1 MKPRNAPYPPIPG
14 TSGSSGTGAG
24 TGGFNLRQPDRRI
37 LEHDRR
43 RAIEVRVLEER
54 DRLEE
59 ENEAAAAA
67 GDDGDGNDEKEGED
81 GAAGTRGRQ
90 REEGEDVTE
99 DDAKKTT
106 KNKPTAKLKLTE
118 EEIETRLD
126 ALRTSLTR
134 EMEDDLAAAA
144 RGSRSRG
151 YGGGPG
157 LGRRANDAYYKGD
170 SGGGG
175 GGGGR
180 ERRKFKG
187 YEVHE
192 QAEAKFEEMERF
204 KRAVGIRDEGDKD
217 ERDGNGLDGGS
228 GGARERKKRDIE
240 GDREHERKKSYTDW
254 DRPGRR

>member
-14 TSGSSGTGAG
+14 TSGSSGIGAG

-118 EEIETRLD
+118 EEIEARLD

-134 EMEDDLAAAA
+134 EMEDDLASAA
-144 RGSRSRG
+144 RGSRSHG

-157 LGRRANDAYYKGD
+157 VGRRANDAYYKGD
-170 SGGGG
+170 SGG

-228 GGARERKKRDIE
+228 GGARERKTRDIE
-240 GDREHERKKSYTDW
+240 GDREHERKRSYRDW